1 MLQKH
6 FALSK
11 EVLNHIFC
19 FNIDV
24 GIGGKIISI
33 NISIIS
39 EIKKKQI
46 FKAFTNSFN
55 NISHNIV
62 HSVLV

>member
-19 FNIDV
+19 FNIDL

-33 NISIIS
+33 NISIVS
-39 EIKKKQI
+39 EIKKNKYLKHLQAVLII
-46 FKAFTNSFN
+46 FH
-55 NISHNIV
+55 II
-62 HSVLV
+62 LLILR